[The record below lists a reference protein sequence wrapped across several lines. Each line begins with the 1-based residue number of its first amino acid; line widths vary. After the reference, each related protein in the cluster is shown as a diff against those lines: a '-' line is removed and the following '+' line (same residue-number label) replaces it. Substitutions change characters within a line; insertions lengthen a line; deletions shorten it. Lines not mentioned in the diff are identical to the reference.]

1 MSEDSIT
8 TALAKLHEFSTQTL
22 NPEERAVLGALMAP
36 GILWALSETEDD
48 DEVTGFGLLTWSPES
63 LANGLRRALANRDRP
78 GSDAGG
84 TPPVP

>member
-1 MSEDSIT
+1 MSDDAVT
-8 TALAKLHEFSTQTL
+8 TVLAKLHEFSTQAL
-22 NPEERAVLGALMAP
+22 SPDERAVLGALMAP
-36 GILWALSETEDD
+36 GIQWALSETEDD

-84 TPPVP
+84 PPPVG